1 MLSPDLVDDAAAAS
15 GADTDTDIAKP
26 SKKKTRRSR
35 RGGRKHRRSQ
45 AKESEAEVTEGGSSA
60 AHARAQTE
68 QQNGSDGGFAG
79 PGTGFDSCFDSG
91 DNPNFRGLID
101 LVKQNKNIVSVY
113 GIRLPQSEE
122 LNTALRQN
130 WKDETRKKPLI
141 SVKRGMVRLS
151 SHGPSY
157 LNIS

>member
-1 MLSPDLVDDAAAAS
+1 MLSPDLVDDTAAAS

-45 AKESEAEVTEGGSSA
+45 AKESEAEVAEGGSSA

-79 PGTGFDSCFDSG
+79 PGTGVDSCFDSDVRRNACGSNDYMSG
-91 DNPNFRGLID
+91 DARGCGQPSSSGQGTSS
-101 LVKQNKNIVSVY
+101 KY
-113 GIRLPQSEE
+113 LP
-122 LNTALRQN
+122 ALTLRS
-130 WKDETRKKPLI
+130 RA
-141 SVKRGMVRLS
+141 
-151 SHGPSY
+151 
-157 LNIS
+157 